1 MPPPIYKI
9 NKIRK
14 VRQKYSK
21 LREKVIL
28 QTGDGDNS
36 KITDCEG
43 IDTMNEADKGL
54 LDDAEWEYF
63 GEERNNTKSCNNGEP
78 STWANDE
85 VESVATTT
93 TAAAAVVVERVEPEN
108 QNLRGNYYVND
119 GEVDFEGSL
128 DKDEDDNGAENT
140 RDKSLGASV
149 ELSELLALERDN
161 PDDFGNP
168 NSDFPYSEN
177 SSEAP
182 AAKVPP
188 TLSTLNSPGW
198 NESRERLPATLDT
211 TTVLPSIEE
220 DGYDDDYDYENDD
233 DNFPAVAFVKT
244 YAFFIKAEL
253 RLRKLLPYKQY
264 RVRRSSRL
272 RICYTVIA

>member
-1 MPPPIYKI
+1 MPPLIYKV
-9 NKIRK
+9 NKIRQF
-14 VRQKYSK
+14 RRKYSK
-21 LREKVIL
+21 LREKAIL

-36 KITDCEG
+36 EITDREG
-43 IDTMNEADKGL
+43 VDTMNEADKGL
-54 LDDAEWEYF
+54 LGDADWVCF
-63 GEERNNTKSCNNGEP
+63 GEERDNTKSCNNGEP
-78 STWANDE
+78 SNWANDE

-108 QNLRGNYYVND
+108 QNLRGNYYVSD

-128 DKDEDDNGAENT
+128 DEDEDDNGAENI

-188 TLSTLNSPGW
+188 TLSTLNSPGR

-220 DGYDDDYDYENDD
+220 DGYDDDYDYENEDENAPVD
-233 DNFPAVAFVKT
+233 HVVKT
-244 YAFFIKAEL
+244 YAFFTKAEL
-253 RLRKLLPYKQY
+253 RLRKLLPYKKY

-272 RICYTVIA
+272 RICHTVIA

>member
-36 KITDCEG
+36 KITD
-43 IDTMNEADKGL
+43 
-54 LDDAEWEYF
+54 
-63 GEERNNTKSCNNGEP
+63 R
-78 STWANDE
+78 
-85 VESVATTT
+85 
-93 TAAAAVVVERVEPEN
+93 
-108 QNLRGNYYVND
+108 
-119 GEVDFEGSL
+119 EVDFEGSL

-168 NSDFPYSEN
+168 NSDFPYSAN

-182 AAKVPP
+182 AAKVPL

-198 NESRERLPATLDT
+198 NESRERLPATLDA

-233 DNFPAVAFVKT
+233 DKLPADDFVKT
-244 YAFFIKAEL
+244 YAFFTKAEL

>member
-1 MPPPIYKI
+1 MPPPVYKI

-21 LREKVIL
+21 LRQEVIL

-36 KITDCEG
+36 EITDREG
-43 IDTMNEADKGL
+43 IDAMNEADKGL
-54 LDDAEWEYF
+54 LDDADWEYF
-63 GEERNNTKSCNNGEP
+63 GEERDNTKSCNNGEP

-85 VESVATTT
+85 VESVAITT
-93 TAAAAVVVERVEPEN
+93 TAAAAVVVERDEPEY
-108 QNLRGNYYVND
+108 QNLSRHYYVND
-119 GEVDFEGSL
+119 GEMDFEGSL
-128 DKDEDDNGAENT
+128 DEDEDDDGVENE
-140 RDKSLGASV
+140 RDNSLEASV

-161 PDDFGNP
+161 PDDYGNP
-168 NSDFPYSEN
+168 NLDVPYSEN
-177 SSEAP
+177 SSKAP

-233 DNFPAVAFVKT
+233 DNFLADHFLKT
-244 YAFFIKAEL
+244 YAFFTKAEL

-264 RVRRSSRL
+264 RVRHSSRL
-272 RICYTVIA
+272 RICCTVIA